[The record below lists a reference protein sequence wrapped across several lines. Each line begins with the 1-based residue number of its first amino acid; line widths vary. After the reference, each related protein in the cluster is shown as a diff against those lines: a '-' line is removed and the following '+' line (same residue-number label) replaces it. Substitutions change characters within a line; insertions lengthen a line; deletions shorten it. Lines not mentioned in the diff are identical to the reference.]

1 MKRRFT
7 LIELLVVIAIIAIL
21 AGMLLPALKS
31 AREKARQITCV
42 SNMKQVNILFI
53 NYLDANDMWAP
64 ENDGN
69 CYYFT
74 QAAYG
79 DLKYRK
85 NESENPDAK
94 KYRKPTGFLFCPNA
108 TTFPDSL
115 HVSNYVATQGKDDNA
130 LPHGGV
136 WYNKSPSGNIGRKM
150 NDIRPN
156 SAIFMEKRIY
166 QLWGGTAGPER
177 GSALTYYTNRSTSG
191 YQPGM
196 PVDSSSN
203 WNSYGKYPGWANH
216 DGISAAFLFFDG
228 HAELIRFGTEFKGDW
243 TKK

>member
-7 LIELLVVIAIIAIL
+7 LIELLIVIAIIAIL

-69 CYYFT
+69 CYYIT

-79 DLKYRK
+79 DLKYRR

-115 HVSNYVATQGKDDNA
+115 HVSNYAATQGKDDNA

-136 WYNKSPSGNIGRKM
+136 WYNKSPSGTIGRKM
-150 NDIRPN
+150 NNIRPN
-156 SAIFMEKRIY
+156 SAIFIEKRLY
-166 QLWGGTAGPER
+166 QLWSGSAGPDR
-177 GSALTYYTNRSTSG
+177 GSVLTYYTNRSTGG

-196 PVDSSSN
+196 PVDSS
-203 WNSYGKYPGWANH
+203 WTTYGKYPGWANH

-228 HAELIRFGTEFKGDW
+228 HAELIRFGTEFKEDW